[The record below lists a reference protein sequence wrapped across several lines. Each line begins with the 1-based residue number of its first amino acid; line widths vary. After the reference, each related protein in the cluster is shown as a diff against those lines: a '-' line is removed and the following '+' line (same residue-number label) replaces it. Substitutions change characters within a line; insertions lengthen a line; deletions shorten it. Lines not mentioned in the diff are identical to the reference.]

1 LADSILQK
9 KVYSYYQTLQRAD
22 YQYAGHS
29 SKPNTKARCKHHKA
43 NIFEAEG
50 AAILHVDYP

>member
-9 KVYSYYQTLQRAD
+9 KVYSYYQTPQRTD

-43 NIFEAEG
+43 NILQSRRGSHTAR
-50 AAILHVDYP
+50 